1 MNALVGVASAGSGG
15 SGRARVERLGLGYV
29 TFPGWHPRAAETGCP
44 VFGFAVVHPDGVI
57 VFDTGVGRGYSF
69 IDDLYAPTVV
79 PVVEALAAV
88 GLDERDVVAVV
99 NSHLHFDHCGQN
111 EAFYRHGVSVFVHE
125 AECVAVASIEHYTVP
140 EWASVPD
147 ARLRRVRGEEEVAEG
162 VRIIPTPGHTPGH
175 QSLIV
180 DTGAGRIV
188 IAGQCV
194 YKLEE
199 ARHRHVALDNMHDST
214 YEAIGQDSLDRLL
227 SFRPCTLVASHDP
240 TSCAI

>member
-1 MNALVGVASAGSGG
+1 M
-15 SGRARVERLGLGYV
+15 
-29 TFPGWHPRAAETGCP
+29 
-44 VFGFAVVHPDGVI
+44 
-57 VFDTGVGRGYSF
+57 FDTGVGRGNSF

-88 GLDERDVVAVV
+88 GLDER
-99 NSHLHFDHCGQN
+99 
-111 EAFYRHGVSVFVHE
+111 
-125 AECVAVASIEHYTVP
+125 
-140 EWASVPD
+140 
-147 ARLRRVRGEEEVAEG
+147 EG